1 MSITFELP
9 EQIESDL
16 TKQYGDLSSAAKEA
30 MLLEMYR
37 RGVLSHR
44 QLADGL
50 GLDRASTNALLK
62 SRGIWASSPSLAELQ
77 SDSESIERV
86 LGQIQ

>member
-9 EQIESDL
+9 QQIERDL
-16 TKQYGDLSSAAKEA
+16 IEQYGDLSSAAKEA

-44 QLADGL
+44 QLADCL
-50 GLDRASTNALLK
+50 GLDRASTNTLLK
-62 SRGIWASSPSLAELQ
+62 HRGIWTASPSLADLQ
-77 SDSESIERV
+77 SDSETLERV
-86 LGQIQ
+86 LGHTP